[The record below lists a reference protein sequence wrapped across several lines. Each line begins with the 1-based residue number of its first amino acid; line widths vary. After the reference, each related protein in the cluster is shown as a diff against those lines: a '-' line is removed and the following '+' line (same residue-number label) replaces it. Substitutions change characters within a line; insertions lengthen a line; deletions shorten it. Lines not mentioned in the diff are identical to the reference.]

1 MQVVEAAD
9 FSGKIIVISELI
21 HKPNFSVITFLNLS
35 RCEIR
40 DLDNFP
46 HFPVLEKL
54 ILQHNKIEKGLIAFG
69 NAHLDLLNSL
79 DISNNPL
86 WNFCEIL
93 FLERLPRLNH
103 FSCLNCPVM
112 ETPFLRKMCFGYLY
126 NLHSLNGK
134 EESNEIDWSDC
145 DEPAKTKSFNLFPNN
160 MNDKKKKPF
169 KLYNDFS
176 HCPIIS
182 KQTWYKKLDAPVS
195 AETLKRQISHVED
208 KGTVYGPVEKKR
220 KEFDL
225 NKEDDGDE
233 TQSMEEDSKKDLNA
247 LNATLVGPHVFEQD
261 YQVPPNFNS
270 NGSHNYSQSNTSQNA
285 NGTHSIPN
293 TNYDRGIVGSDEDDD
308 DSNYNGDDSSE
319 SSALEVQGYGE
330 GSYVNGQYVPW
341 SPSHGTSIIPR
352 HDEEEDA
359 EESDS
364 ETLSEEMQH
373 RPTQ

>member
-1 MQVVEAAD
+1 MQVIEAAD
-9 FSGKIIVISELI
+9 FSGEIIVISELI
-21 HKPNFSVITFLNLS
+21 HKPNFSVITILNLS
-35 RCEIR
+35 RCEIK

-69 NAHLDLLNSL
+69 NAHLDVLNSL

-86 WNFCEIL
+86 WNFCEIVS
-93 FLERLPRLNH
+93 LERLPRLNH

-134 EESNEIDWSDC
+134 EESNEIDWSDS
-145 DEPAKTKSFNLFPNN
+145 DEPSKTKSYLFPEKN
-160 MNDKKKKPF
+160 KKVF

-182 KQTWYKKLDAPVS
+182 KQTWYKKSDAPVPT
-195 AETLKRQISHVED
+195 ETLKRQLSHVED

-225 NKEDDGDE
+225 NKEEDGEE
-233 TQSMEEDSKKDLNA
+233 TQSMDEDLKKDMNA
-247 LNATLVGPHVFEQD
+247 VNTTMVERSFEQA
-261 YQVPPNFNS
+261 
-270 NGSHNYSQSNTSQNA
+270 NGRHNYSQSNSSQNA
-285 NGTHSIPN
+285 NGTRSIPN
-293 TNYDRGIVGSDEDDD
+293 TSYDRGIVGSDEDDD
-308 DSNYNGDDSSE
+308 DDSNYNGSDE
-319 SSALEVQGYGE
+319 SSAIEVDGYGE
-330 GSYVNGQYVPW
+330 GSFRPDSKGGWVP
-341 SPSHGTSIIPR
+341 SSESLHGCRPSR

-359 EESDS
+359 AEESDS
-364 ETLSEEMQH
+364 ETQSEETQH